1 MSELNELINDINK
14 LRKNL
19 EALISEKNGD
29 LLDPDVLA
37 ASKMLNAVINEYNK
51 IVEEKIRKSY
61 KNKGM

>member
-1 MSELNELINDINK
+1 MSEMNELINDINK

-19 EALISEKNGD
+19 EALISEKDGD

-51 IVEEKIRKSY
+51 IVKEKIRKSHRDEEI
-61 KNKGM
+61 